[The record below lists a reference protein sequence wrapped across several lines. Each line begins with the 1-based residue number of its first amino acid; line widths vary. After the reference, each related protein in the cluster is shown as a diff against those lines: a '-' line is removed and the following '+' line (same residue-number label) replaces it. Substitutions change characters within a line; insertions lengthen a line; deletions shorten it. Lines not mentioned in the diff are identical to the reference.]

1 MTRLRLF
8 AAIKI
13 HPSPEFLNIY
23 YKLKSGLKDERI
35 KWVEEENVHVTLKF
49 FGETPEDKIPEI
61 INELKE
67 AAIKPQ
73 PFQFHLGNTGIFGS
87 SYKPKVVWFGINPCD
102 ELQQLYANIQKQLL
116 TIGYKHGSEN
126 FVPHL
131 TIGRIKYIQDKKF
144 FQLIINEYKKTSI
157 QTVEVKAFYLL
168 ESILR
173 KEGPVYRIVETF
185 NL

>member
-13 HPSPEFLNIY
+13 HPSTDLLNIY
-23 YKLKSGLKDERI
+23 YKLKSGLKDEKI
-35 KWVEEENVHVTLKF
+35 KWVEEENFHVTLKF
-49 FGETPEDKIPEI
+49 FGETPEEKIPEI

-67 AAIKPQ
+67 AALNSQ
-73 PFQFHLGNTGIFGS
+73 SFQLHLENTQIFGS

-102 ELQQLYANIQKQLL
+102 ELQQLQANIQKRLL
-116 TIGYKHGSEN
+116 NIGYESSSEN

-131 TIGRIKYIQDKKF
+131 TIGRIKYIQDKKD
-144 FQLIINEYKKTSI
+144 FQKIIDNHKKTSI
-157 QTVEVKAFYLL
+157 QTEEVKAFYLF
-168 ESILR
+168 ESILC
-173 KEGPVYRIVETF
+173 KQGPVYRVIETF

>member
-1 MTRLRLF
+1 MNRPRLF

-13 HPSPEFLNIY
+13 HLSPEFLNIY
-23 YKLKSGLKDERI
+23 YKLKSGLIDEKI
-35 KWVEEENVHVTLKF
+35 KWVEEENFHITLKF

-61 INELKE
+61 ITELKE
-67 AAIKPQ
+67 ASINSQ
-73 PFQFHLGNTGIFGS
+73 PFQLHLGNTGIFGS
-87 SYKPKVVWFGINPCD
+87 SYKPKVVWFGISPCD
-102 ELQQLYANIQKQLL
+102 ELQQLHTNIRNQLL
-116 TIGYKHGSEN
+116 NIGYEQGSEN

-131 TIGRIKYIQDKKF
+131 TVGRIKYIQDKKI

-173 KEGPVYRIVETF
+173 KEGPVYRVVETL